1 MAASTPRRSTATIS
15 DLGVLEKYLSGK
27 SGAVLEAGS
36 GTGQHVFISPG
47 KTLASCV
54 AERSQRGAS
63 DKHRGLARRCGL
75 SNIRPPLRMILRH
88 GTGFRQL
95 MAPANCWRCFAPM

>member
-15 DLGVLEKYLSGK
+15 RSGRFGKYLSGK

-36 GTGQHVFISPG
+36 GTGQHVVHFAG
-47 KTLASCV
+47 KTLHRV

-63 DKHRGLARRCGL
+63 DKHRAWRADAGL
-75 SNIRPPLRMILRH
+75 SKSVRRADRSSD
-88 GTGFRQL
+88 GTGFRS
-95 MAPANCWRCFAPM
+95 